1 MRKYLQKITGLSKG
15 INKIYV
21 ERAKTDYTRRMKN
34 PIKSMIIDTGK
45 GLFAFCIIVI
55 MFMITTPV
63 FRSMTDYAIENFTTY
78 NRKIDDLTQQVKDA
92 REDMVDAALRTLK
105 QFKNLSFDGIVF
117 GIVDGIKSVYPVS
130 ATTTEKGAYY
140 HLAKWAH
147 SVGYDAVIFG
157 ESYSGLNG
165 TFYWTDGKNPQYDTD
180 MELVINM
187 LKEKGH
193 KKIMSFVSNS
203 EYKNYIPYVTN
214 YINGLF
220 VVSEVQNYRLEILSS
235 KFWKTNKSTIIRADN
250 FNAEIVDNELLIASR
265 PEGNKNI
272 ATVYSR
278 QRKSTIEKFKDARL
292 DATKKIKALMNMA
305 DVVDKIN

>member
-1 MRKYLQKITGLSKG
+1 MRKYMQKIKGLLSNITNNYVDRVKSDYLRRKKHPVRMMLLDISKG
-15 INKIYV
+15 L
-21 ERAKTDYTRRMKN
+21 AA
-34 PIKSMIIDTGK
+34 
-45 GLFAFCIIVI
+45 FAIIVL
-55 MFMITTPV
+55 MFIVTTPV

-92 REDMVDAALRTLK
+92 REDMVDAAIRTLK
-105 QFKNLSFDGIVF
+105 EFKNPSFDGIRF
-117 GIVDGIKSVYPVS
+117 GAVKGIQSVYPIS
-130 ATTTEKGAYY
+130 STIQEKGVFF
-140 HLAKWAH
+140 HLAKWAGEN
-147 SVGYDAVIFG
+147 GYDAVIFG

-165 TFYWTDGKNPQYDTD
+165 TFYWTDGKNNQYDTD

-187 LKEKGH
+187 LKEKGC
-193 KKIMSFVSNS
+193 KKIMSFVSNP

-220 VVSEVQNYRLEILSS
+220 DISEVQNYRLEILSS

-278 QRKSTIEKFKDARL
+278 QRKSVIENFKDAGL

-305 DVVDKIN
+305 DVVVDK